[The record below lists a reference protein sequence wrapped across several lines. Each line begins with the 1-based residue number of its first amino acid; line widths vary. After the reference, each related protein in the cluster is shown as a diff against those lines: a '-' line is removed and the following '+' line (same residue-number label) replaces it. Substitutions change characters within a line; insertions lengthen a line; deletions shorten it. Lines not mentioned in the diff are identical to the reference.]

1 MAFTLPKKDEPKCR
15 KFFVSFPDGTN
26 KKYVGNLMEKRGP
39 NDEKLLVGNV
49 VIARCQDTVLMEEIR
64 VDITG
69 AVLTI
74 KG

>member
-1 MAFTLPKKDEPKCR
+1 MALQLKVEKKQKHR

-26 KKYVGNLMEKRGP
+26 KKYVGNLIEKRGP
-39 NDEKLLVGNV
+39 NGEKLLVGEAV
-49 VIARCQDTVLMEEIR
+49 MARCQDTVLMEDVR

-69 AVLTI
+69 AMLTI